1 MSSLRFP
8 TLFLTPSM
16 PHPLRLAS
24 AVSAA
29 MIVDVSGFTKMCEEF
44 SKGLGDNDNDKSSR
58 AKTKSIGEAGNEEL
72 TANAATFATTL
83 YRLNNEAEAAGR
95 GGERVR
101 EVLEA
106 VMGGIIHVVDE
117 YGGDVL
123 RVAGD
128 AVIAVFHSGKK
139 NDVKEHQLVDVCC
152 RCAFECI
159 KLLESN
165 EIIEKIGRKMVLHIG
180 ISSGTLEVGE
190 RDKESDR
197 ERVHFE
203 Y

>member
-1 MSSLRFP
+1 MAKFSS
-8 TLFLTPSM
+8 TLVLEHIRHMQTEGD
-16 PHPLRLAS
+16 AS
-24 AVSAA
+24 VQCEEFEGAT

-44 SKGLGDNDNDKSSR
+44 SKGLGGDDKETR
-58 AKTKSIGEAGNEEL
+58 AKSKSVGERNGDEL

-139 NDVKEHQLVDVCC
+139 NDVKEHHLVDVCC

-159 KLLESN
+159 KLLESE
-165 EIIEKIGRKMVLHIG
+165 EIIDKIGRKMILHIG
-180 ISSGTLEVGE
+180 ISSGTLEV
-190 RDKESDR
+190 RD
-197 ERVHFE
+197 
-203 Y
+203 